1 MPYLF
6 TSESVSEGH
15 PDKVADQISDALI
28 DHFLAIDPSSK
39 VACETLVTTGQVVLA
54 GEVKSEAYL
63 DVQDIAREVI
73 RKIGYTK
80 SEYMFEA
87 NSCGIFSA
95 IHEQSADIN
104 QGVEKKDPWKQG
116 AGDQG
121 MMFGYA
127 CRETDNFMP
136 LPLELSHLLL
146 RELADIR
153 RENKQIKY
161 LRPDAKS
168 QVTIEYNDKNE
179 PIRIDAIV
187 ISTQHDDFDTEK
199 KMLEQIKK
207 DVINILIPRVMKKL
221 PKRVQALFNNKI
233 VYHINP
239 TGKFV
244 IGGPHGD
251 TGLTG
256 RKIIVDTYGGKGA
269 HGGGAFSGKDPSKVD
284 RSAAYAT
291 RHIAK
296 NLVAAGVAD
305 EVLVQVAYAI
315 GVAEPVG
322 LYVSTYGTS
331 KVAINDGEV
340 ANIVAKL
347 VDMRPY
353 AIEQRFK
360 LRTPIYSETAAY
372 GHMGREPQ
380 TVTKVFNK
388 GKKTEVKVKVE
399 LFPWEKLDLVEAFKK
414 GFGLNGKVAAAKPAS
429 TTKPAAKA
437 ASKPASKTAS
447 KPTAKAVVKPATK
460 VAAKPAK
467 KKAGAKA

>member
-28 DHFLAIDPSSK
+28 DNFLAFDPQSK
-39 VACETLVTTGQVVLA
+39 VACETLVTTGQVMLA
-54 GEVKSEAYL
+54 GEVKSKAYL
-63 DVQDIAREVI
+63 DVQTIAREVI

-87 NSCGIFSA
+87 DSCGVLSA
-95 IHEQSADIN
+95 IHEQSGDIN
-104 QGVEKKDPWKQG
+104 QGVDKKKKEEQG

-127 CRETDNFMP
+127 TNETEDYMP
-136 LPLELSHLLL
+136 LALDLAQKLLI
-146 RELADIR
+146 ELAGLR
-153 RENKQIKY
+153 RENRQIKY

-168 QVTIEYNDKNE
+168 QVTLEYDDNNK
-179 PIRIDAIV
+179 PKRIDTIV
-187 ISTQHDDFDTEK
+187 ISTQHDDFASESEMQK
-199 KMLEQIKK
+199 KIKS
-207 DVINILIPRVMKKL
+207 DIINILIPRVKAKYKKYAKL
-221 PKRVQALFNNKI
+221 LSDKRIN
-233 VYHINP
+233 YHINP

-296 NLVAAGVAD
+296 NLVAAGICD
-305 EVLVQVAYAI
+305 EVLVQVSYAI
-315 GVAEPVG
+315 GVAKPMGMNVN
-322 LYVSTYGTS
+322 TYGTS
-331 KVAINDGEV
+331 KVKMSDSEI
-340 ANIVAKL
+340 AKK
-347 VDMRPY
+347 VMEIFDMRPY
-353 AIEQRFK
+353 FIEQRFK

-372 GHMGREPQ
+372 GHMGRKNQ
-380 TVTKVFNK
+380 KVTKTFVTPE
-388 GKKTEVKVKVE
+388 GKIKKVEVE
-399 LFPWEKLDLVEAFKK
+399 LFTWEKLDYVDKLKKAFKHK
-414 GFGLNGKVAAAKPAS
+414 
-429 TTKPAAKA
+429 
-437 ASKPASKTAS
+437 
-447 KPTAKAVVKPATK
+447 
-460 VAAKPAK
+460 
-467 KKAGAKA
+467 

>member
-28 DHFLAIDPSSK
+28 DNFLAYDSQSK
-39 VACETLVTTGQVVLA
+39 VACETLVTTGLVVLA
-54 GEVKSEAYL
+54 GEVKSKAYL
-63 DVQDIAREVI
+63 DVQDIARKVI
-73 RKIGYTK
+73 EQIGYTK
-80 SEYMFEA
+80 AEYMFEA
-87 NSCGIFSA
+87 NSCGILSA

-104 QGVEKKDPWKQG
+104 QGVDRKVTQLSFEAKANAQG

-127 CRETDNFMP
+127 TRETDNYMP
-136 LPLELSHLLL
+136 LALDLAHKILQELSKT
-146 RELADIR
+146 RRAGKEL
-153 RENKQIKY
+153 KY

-168 QVTIEYNDKNE
+168 QVTIEYDDNNQ
-179 PIRIDAIV
+179 PVRIDTIV
-187 ISTQHDDFDTEK
+187 VSTQHDDFGKEK
-199 KMLEQIKK
+199 EMLATIKK
-207 DVINILIPRVMKKL
+207 EIVDIIIPRVKKQL
-221 PKRVQALFNNKI
+221 KPSIQKLFNDKI
-233 VYHINP
+233 TYHINP

-296 NLVAAGVAD
+296 NLVAAGLCD
-305 EVLVQVAYAI
+305 EVLVQVSYAI
-315 GVAEPVG
+315 GVAKPCG
-322 LYVSTYGTS
+322 LFVNTYGTS
-331 KVAINDGEV
+331 KVKLNDGQI
-340 ANIVAKL
+340 AKIVEKIF
-347 VDMRPY
+347 DMRPY

-360 LRTPIYSETAAY
+360 LRNPIYSETASY
-372 GHMGREPQ
+372 GHMGREPK

-388 GKKTEVKVKVE
+388 GKDNEKKVTVE
-399 LFPWEKLDLVEAFKK
+399 LFTWEKLDYVKQVKDAFKLK
-414 GFGLNGKVAAAKPAS
+414 
-429 TTKPAAKA
+429 
-437 ASKPASKTAS
+437 
-447 KPTAKAVVKPATK
+447 
-460 VAAKPAK
+460 
-467 KKAGAKA
+467 

>member
-28 DHFLAIDPSSK
+28 DNFLAFDPQSK

-54 GEVKSEAYL
+54 GEVKSKAYL
-63 DVQDIAREVI
+63 DVQSIARDVI
-73 RKIGYTK
+73 RRIGYTK

-87 NSCGIFSA
+87 NSCGVFSA
-95 IHEQSADIN
+95 IHEQSSDIN
-104 QGVEKKDPWKQG
+104 QGVEKIKKEEQG

-127 CRETDNFMP
+127 TNETEHYMP
-136 LPLELSHLLL
+136 LALDLAHNLLI
-146 RELADIR
+146 ELAAIR
-153 RENKQIKY
+153 REKNSKMPY

-168 QVTIEYNDKNE
+168 QVTLEYDDNNR
-179 PIRIDAIV
+179 PVRIDAIV
-187 ISTQHDDFDTEK
+187 ISTQHDDFDSEQ
-199 KMLEQIKK
+199 KMLAKIKS
-207 DVINILIPRVMKKL
+207 DVINILIPRITRRYKKYA
-221 PKRVQALFNNKI
+221 KLFNNDIK
-233 VYHINP
+233 YHVNP

-305 EVLVQVAYAI
+305 EVLVQVSYAI
-315 GVAEPVG
+315 GVAQPTSINVQ
-322 LYVSTYGTS
+322 TFGTS
-331 KVAINDGEV
+331 RVKMNDGQISEV
-340 ANIVAKL
+340 VSRIF
-347 VDMRPY
+347 DMRPY
-353 AIEQRFK
+353 FIEQRLK
-360 LRTPIYSETAAY
+360 LRNPIYSETAAY
-372 GHMGREPQ
+372 GHMGRVPETIEKIFVSPD
-380 TVTKVFNK
+380 
-388 GKKTEVKVKVE
+388 GKKVNKKVD
-399 LFPWEKLDLVEAFKK
+399 LFTWEKLDYVDKVRKAFSIK
-414 GFGLNGKVAAAKPAS
+414 
-429 TTKPAAKA
+429 
-437 ASKPASKTAS
+437 
-447 KPTAKAVVKPATK
+447 
-460 VAAKPAK
+460 
-467 KKAGAKA
+467 